1 MSLAISSSSSFFL
14 DISHFAAARGPEAVR
29 KPKAASNNAAQQ
41 GGFFLVPLETD
52 VHCGTEMFSWKK
64 EAGTE
69 LVHIHELFTKVAEGR
84 HASESGARPCPACPS
99 VLPASLR
106 RRSGSGCSYSSEQRL
121 RPCGLSRNPTLCHLQ
136 LAWRRSAGLAQPAGQ
151 CAIELAHLTVFGVR
165 VCSDQGED
173 AHRQG
178 DRDRHRV

>member
-14 DISHFAAARGPEAVR
+14 DISHFAAARGPDAVR
-29 KPKAASNNAAQQ
+29 KAKAAPTTPLNVAPALNRVICDRQTCTLWHSDVEWFTSSRKVSRRDCELITKAGAMQVNTSAVAA
-41 GGFFLVPLETD
+41 
-52 VHCGTEMFSWKK
+52 
-64 EAGTE
+64 
-69 LVHIHELFTKVAEGR
+69 
-84 HASESGARPCPACPS
+84 S

>member
-14 DISHFAAARGPEAVR
+14 DISHFAAARGPDAVR
-29 KPKAASNNAAQQ
+29 KAKAAPTTPLNVAPALNRVICDRQTCTLWHSDNYLYMYKAGFRRARMKKLITKAGAMQVNTRAVAA
-41 GGFFLVPLETD
+41 
-52 VHCGTEMFSWKK
+52 
-64 EAGTE
+64 
-69 LVHIHELFTKVAEGR
+69 
-84 HASESGARPCPACPS
+84 S

-151 CAIELAHLTVFGVR
+151 CAIERANLTVFGVR

>member
-14 DISHFAAARGPEAVR
+14 DISHFAAARGPDAVR
-29 KPKAASNNAAQQ
+29 KAKAAPTT
-41 GGFFLVPLETD
+41 PLNVAPGLNRVKCDRRTCTLWHSDVEWFTSSRKVSRLRDGET
-52 VHCGTEMFSWKK
+52 H
-64 EAGTE
+64 
-69 LVHIHELFTKVAEGR
+69 HEGR
-84 HASESGARPCPACPS
+84 GAMQVNTRAVAAS

-151 CAIELAHLTVFGVR
+151 CAIERANLTVFGVR

>member
-1 MSLAISSSSSFFL
+1 MQVNTSAV
-14 DISHFAAARGPEAVR
+14 AA
-29 KPKAASNNAAQQ
+29 
-41 GGFFLVPLETD
+41 
-52 VHCGTEMFSWKK
+52 
-64 EAGTE
+64 
-69 LVHIHELFTKVAEGR
+69 
-84 HASESGARPCPACPS
+84 S

-136 LAWRRSAGLAQPAGQ
+136 LEWRRSAGLAQPAGQ